1 MSLVELLTQFA
12 FIRNMF
18 IAGLLASVACG
29 IIGTYV
35 VVKRLVFISGGIAHT
50 CFGGIGL
57 AYMLGFEPIL
67 GAILFAVA
75 TAVTVGVTS
84 LKTHVREDS
93 TIGVLW
99 VMGMA
104 LGVLFIAKA
113 PGFVP
118 DPMTILFGSILLV
131 VSRDL
136 LFMLALT
143 ITIVVIVAFYY
154 KQLLALTFD
163 EEFARISGVPTERL
177 HVLLLVLIALTVVLL
192 LKVVGVV
199 LAIALLTIPST
210 ISGLFTHN
218 MKRMMMLAVLV
229 GMVLVTTGLIVSV
242 QYDVDPGAL
251 IVIVSGIGLV
261 LALAGKKLW
270 SRLGRR
276 PPVPLAERQI
286 SKGAQAEHPEPLPCD
301 LGTSR

>member
-1 MSLVELLTQFA
+1 VDLLTQFV

-57 AYMLGFEPIL
+57 AYMLGFEPII
-67 GAILFAVA
+67 GAMLFAVA
-75 TAVTVGVTS
+75 TAVTLGVTS
-84 LKTHVREDS
+84 LKTHMREDS

-104 LGVLFIAKA
+104 LGVLFISKA
-113 PGFVP
+113 PGVVP
-118 DPMTILFGSILLV
+118 DPMTILFGSILLA

-143 ITIVVIVAFYY
+143 ITIVLIVAFCY

-177 HVLLLVLIALTVVLL
+177 YVLLLVLIALTVVLL

-199 LAIALLTIPST
+199 LAIALLTIPAT
-210 ISGLFTHN
+210 ISSLFTHN
-218 MKRMMMLAVLV
+218 MKRMMSLAVLV

-242 QYDVDPGAL
+242 QYDLDPGAP
-251 IVIVSGIGLV
+251 IVIVSGIGLI
-261 LALAGKKLW
+261 LALTAKRLW
-270 SRLGRR
+270 SRLGR
-276 PPVPLAERQI
+276 PSGVPQPERQPA
-286 SKGAQAEHPEPLPCD
+286 GRVQPEHPEPVPGD
-301 LGTSR
+301 PGTPR